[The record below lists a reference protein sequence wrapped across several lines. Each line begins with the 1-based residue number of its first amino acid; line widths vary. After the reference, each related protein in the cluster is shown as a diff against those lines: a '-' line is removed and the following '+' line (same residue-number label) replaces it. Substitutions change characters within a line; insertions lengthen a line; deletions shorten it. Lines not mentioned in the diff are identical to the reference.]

1 MTWWTLRNQHIN
13 RAELID
19 EFYKDGKTLYLH
31 QPYAWGAIN
40 IETEDDRQPEV
51 DLKNLDGF
59 NILEFDCDNWEGGDY
74 EDEDEI
80 AFMSPEGLSE
90 EEIDELTN
98 AYRDNWISGITD
110 LGWTDLG
117 EQQWLLYGPLQL
129 EDEDGNIVARG
140 EITPE
145 VGN

>member
-13 RAELID
+13 RAELIV

-59 NILEFDCDNWEGGDY
+59 NILEFDCDNWS
-74 EDEDEI
+74 EI
-80 AFMSPEGLSE
+80 KNGVTKKMVFP
-90 EEIDELTN
+90 
-98 AYRDNWISGITD
+98 RD
-110 LGWTDLG
+110 LKL
-117 EQQWLLYGPLQL
+117 
-129 EDEDGNIVARG
+129 
-140 EITPE
+140 
-145 VGN
+145 